1 MSAWLAFSL
10 GVIGGIVVMAVL
22 YVVDEVWDFFRGWR

>member
-1 MSAWLAFSL
+1 MSTWLIFGLGVAGGLAFAA
-10 GVIGGIVVMAVL
+10 VI